1 MNPNDLELHDAQILS
16 WSVDVEKCTALVVVN
31 AYESQASNSR
41 AAMRISFTG
50 VTDFSSFADFVSL
63 ADNARSGNVNYWKP
77 REHGGTKTLLYMN
90 DGCLVISSRD
100 VIVEVL
106 HPVTK

>member
-77 REHGGTKTLLYMN
+77 RERGGTKTLLYMN

-106 HPVTK
+106 HPVAQ